1 MQTLTLDSRPRQ
13 LPMKVRSCGSQP
25 ANISLINRREGVS
38 VSAHARVRKRRD
50 GKKHS
55 GLINPASAE
64 AHHISRLSTAGPS
77 RTPASISPTMAGWP
91 KRSNSRPS
99 RRAATISSNNL
110 VSSDMGNACRQ
121 PRSRREVV
129 EAKSGKQNQGGAWY
143 ISTDDRTI
151 ISSGSSTRRKI
162 MASSIWPLKNWPAVG
177 NVLPKRN
184 SVLVVKS

>member
-64 AHHISRLSTAGPS
+64 AHHISKVLPFGRIATGVLNSGICRSSRYSSTDTAMNRLCIPG
-77 RTPASISPTMAGWP
+77 
-91 KRSNSRPS
+91 
-99 RRAATISSNNL
+99 L
-110 VSSDMGNACRQ
+110 Q
-121 PRSRREVV
+121 PPQGLS
-129 EAKSGKQNQGGAWY
+129 EAKIRASFPSGRCTSCGLYSAYSAVEIAEPSVRRKPVRAFE
-143 ISTDDRTI
+143 
-151 ISSGSSTRRKI
+151 SSTFS
-162 MASSIWPLKNWPAVG
+162 MVG
-177 NVLPKRN
+177 CEP
-184 SVLVVKS
+184 

>member
-64 AHHISRLSTAGPS
+64 AHHISRLLRKEPEAGFGNRIRLQTAGVFPE
-77 RTPASISPTMAGWP
+77 PATQS
-91 KRSNSRPS
+91 
-99 RRAATISSNNL
+99 AA
-110 VSSDMGNACRQ
+110 
-121 PRSRREVV
+121 
-129 EAKSGKQNQGGAWY
+129 
-143 ISTDDRTI
+143 
-151 ISSGSSTRRKI
+151 
-162 MASSIWPLKNWPAVG
+162 
-177 NVLPKRN
+177 VLQAL
-184 SVLVVKS
+184 SVTSALQT

>member
-64 AHHISRLSTAGPS
+64 AHHINRVLKTEPEAGSEADIAETALHECS
-77 RTPASISPTMAGWP
+77 LRVT
-91 KRSNSRPS
+91 
-99 RRAATISSNNL
+99 
-110 VSSDMGNACRQ
+110 
-121 PRSRREVV
+121 
-129 EAKSGKQNQGGAWY
+129 
-143 ISTDDRTI
+143 
-151 ISSGSSTRRKI
+151 
-162 MASSIWPLKNWPAVG
+162 VG
-177 NVLPKRN
+177 DC
-184 SVLVVKS
+184 

>member
-64 AHHISRLSTAGPS
+64 AHHISRFPFFLLALSGRHTAHREYQSVQPDS
-77 RTPASISPTMAGWP
+77 LHVQTPCASEIRG
-91 KRSNSRPS
+91 
-99 RRAATISSNNL
+99 I
-110 VSSDMGNACRQ
+110 
-121 PRSRREVV
+121 
-129 EAKSGKQNQGGAWY
+129 
-143 ISTDDRTI
+143 
-151 ISSGSSTRRKI
+151 
-162 MASSIWPLKNWPAVG
+162 
-177 NVLPKRN
+177 
-184 SVLVVKS
+184 VLVLDRYAHIPAFDHLH